1 MPDIVVYL
9 VVFGL
14 GFAGYAVREYIS
26 RQRHRRR
33 RREHY

>member
-14 GFAGYAVREYIS
+14 EFAAGYAVREYIS

-33 RREHY
+33 REHY

>member
-14 GFAGYAVREYIS
+14 GFAAGYAVREYIS

-33 RREHY
+33 EHY